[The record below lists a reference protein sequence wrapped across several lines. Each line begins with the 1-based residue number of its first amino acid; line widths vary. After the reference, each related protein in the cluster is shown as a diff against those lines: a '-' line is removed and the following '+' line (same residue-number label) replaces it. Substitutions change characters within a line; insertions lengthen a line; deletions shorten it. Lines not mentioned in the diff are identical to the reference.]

1 MSIVLKPRMSEKT
14 YGLSQ
19 SGIFVFVVDT
29 NVNKHE
35 VAEAVE
41 KTYNVTVEKVR
52 IVVQNGKSKRVYRN
66 KRFVSG
72 ERSDIKKAYVT
83 LKEGDS
89 IPIFAAVE
97 EQEAQAEKT
106 QEKVT
111 KAVEKKIKKDTKTS
125 KKEEK

>member
-19 SGIFVFVVDT
+19 QGVFVFVVDT
-29 NVNKHE
+29 DVNKHQ
-35 VAEAVE
+35 VTEAVQN
-41 KTYNVTVEKVR
+41 TYDVTVTKVR
-52 IVVQNGKSKRVYRN
+52 MVVQDGKAKRVYRN
-66 KRFVSG
+66 KRFVNG
-72 ERSDIKKAYVT
+72 ERSDFKKAYVT

-97 EQEAQAEKT
+97 EEEAKAEKT
-106 QEKVT
+106 QERVT
-111 KAVEKKIKKDTKTS
+111 KAVEKKAKKETKKS